1 MPKLPFPPPPKL
13 NPAPKRPGEGNGKT
27 SPLDTAA
34 EAGISAV
41 DWIDERT
48 QLSGAARWL
57 MYRKVPKGT
66 NWFYTLGTA
75 TMFAFLNQAVTGVF
89 LAMYYDPSPTR
100 AYESARYITNEAFLG
115 EFVRGM
121 HKWGSSVMVILIFLH
136 MARTFFFGAYKYPRE
151 LNWVIGVVLVIL
163 TFVMALTGYLLPF
176 DQRSLWAT
184 VVANNITAS
193 GPLVGP
199 YLGDFLRAGPEF
211 GATTLSRFYSIHMLL
226 VPGRSPRSS
235 GRTCTSWPSS
245 GPRRRRGC
253 APRSTRSSS
262 RSARDSASL
271 LGRRCRRAPRRVLAM
286 NKVEK
291 EAYLREYSVL
301 KAQGKPFFPY
311 AVAKDGLM
319 ACVVMLAIILLSLTL
334 GAELGPKADPT
345 TTTYTPR
352 PEWYFFF
359 LFELLRVIKPPSLVA
374 LATIGIPTICM
385 ILLFLL
391 PFYDRGPERR
401 PERRPI
407 ATTAGIF
414 VIAAMGYLTYLG
426 AAAGPPTQI
435 DEPTPARIKAMGPEM
450 LAKYEKGK
458 QVVAQSGCLACHKIG
473 ENGNSGPG
481 PPLTEIGSRLPSQAI
496 ARTLVN
502 PTAPMP
508 SFVGLQKTS
517 PDKFDALVT
526 YVSQLKG

>member
-1 MPKLPFPPPPKL
+1 
-13 NPAPKRPGEGNGKT
+13 
-27 SPLDTAA
+27 
-34 EAGISAV
+34 
-41 DWIDERT
+41 
-48 QLSGAARWL
+48 
-57 MYRKVPKGT
+57 
-66 NWFYTLGTA
+66 
-75 TMFAFLNQAVTGVF
+75 
-89 LAMYYDPSPTR
+89 
-100 AYESARYITNEAFLG
+100 
-115 EFVRGM
+115 
-121 HKWGSSVMVILIFLH
+121 
-136 MARTFFFGAYKYPRE
+136 
-151 LNWVIGVVLVIL
+151 
-163 TFVMALTGYLLPF
+163 
-176 DQRSLWAT
+176 
-184 VVANNITAS
+184 
-193 GPLVGP
+193 
-199 YLGDFLRAGPEF
+199 
-211 GATTLSRFYSIHMLL
+211 
-226 VPGRSPRSS
+226 
-235 GRTCTSWPSS
+235 
-245 GPRRRRGC
+245 
-253 APRSTRSSS
+253 
-262 RSARDSASL
+262 
-271 LGRRCRRAPRRVLAM
+271 M
-286 NKVEK
+286 NKAEK
-291 EAYLREYSVL
+291 EAYLREYSIL

-311 AVAKDGLM
+311 AVAKDGAM

-414 VIAAMGYLTYLG
+414 TIAAMGYLTYLG

-481 PPLTEIGSRLPSQAI
+481 PPLTEIGARLPAQAI
-496 ARTLVN
+496 ARTLIN

-508 SFVGLQKTS
+508 SFSGLQKSS
-517 PDKFDALVT
+517 PDKFSALVT
-526 YVSQLKG
+526 YVSQLKGN